1 MIFFVFQEMEILFLC
16 INARDIYLQFLRCVR
31 ADIVK
36 IMPSWKIA
44 VESISSEGDPFFLQT
59 ILNDVE
65 YDKIVLFI
73 DSLATDVIHLAQSYI
88 DAIREFYGE
97 SKLPVYVAESIHLE
111 RADKNGFT
119 IVNKFKR
126 NRDWQDQYSY
136 AYIPLNVSEMTYH
149 VEPKNSSGEMYA
161 KYFQKDYRVY
171 LPAINLI
178 FYLGH
183 G

>member
-1 MIFFVFQEMEILFLC
+1 MMFFVFQEMEILFLC
-16 INARDIYLQFLRCVR
+16 INARDIYLQFLRRVR

-88 DAIREFYGE
+88 DTIREFYGE

-119 IVNKFKR
+119 IVNNVERKKDL
-126 NRDWQDQYSY
+126 RDHF
-136 AYIPLNVSEMTYH
+136 AYIPLNVSEVTYH
-149 VEPKNSSGEMYA
+149 MEPKDSSGEMYA

-183 G
+183 SV